1 MAYRLVLMRHGESVW
16 NQLDKFTG
24 WTDVELSAKGI
35 QEAKSAGIALMQN
48 GFEFDIAYTSVLD
61 RAIDTLQYALEG
73 AHMTWIPVVKNWHL
87 NERHY
92 GGLQGKNKT
101 EAVEEFGEYQV
112 KVWRRAFAIRP
123 PLLSEYDPRY
133 PANDDRYE
141 NIPENELPLGESLKN
156 TLERVHPYWEGE
168 LKPAILSGKRVLISA
183 HGNSLRAVLKFLENI
198 SDNKIIDIEIPTGNP
213 LVYELDENT
222 LRVIKKYYL
231 IENPDTKPS
240 LFSKVKSIFKLK

>member
-1 MAYRLVLMRHGESVW
+1 MAYTLVLMRHGESVW

-24 WTDVELSAKGI
+24 WTDVELSSKGI
-35 QEAKSAGIALMQN
+35 QEAKVAGIALMQN
-48 GFEFDIAYTSVLD
+48 GFEFDVAYTSMLD

-73 AHMTWIPVVKNWHL
+73 ARMTWIPVVKDWHL

-112 KVWRRAFAIRP
+112 KVWRRAFAIKP

-133 PANDDRYE
+133 PANDNRYE
-141 NIPENELPLGESLKN
+141 NIEESQLPIGESLKD
-156 TLERVHPYWEGE
+156 TLERVRPYWESK
-168 LKPAILSGKRVLISA
+168 LKPSILSGKRIIISA
-183 HGNSLRAVLKFLENI
+183 HGNSLRALLKFLENI

-213 LVYELDENT
+213 LVYELEEST

-231 IENPDTKPS
+231 MQNPNQKYS
-240 LFSKVKSIFKLK
+240 LFNKIKSIFKLK